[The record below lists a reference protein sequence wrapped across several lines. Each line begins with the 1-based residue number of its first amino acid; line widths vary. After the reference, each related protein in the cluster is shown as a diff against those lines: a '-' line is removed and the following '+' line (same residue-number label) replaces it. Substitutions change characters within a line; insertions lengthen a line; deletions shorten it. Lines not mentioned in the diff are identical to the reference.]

1 MLILWKKL
9 LFRTSVEGID
19 INHITFTIMTITCY
33 SDSCEYGIGG
43 YIVNG
48 PAWRFELPSELIG
61 VFSINLLEFIAA
73 SLTIQLAVE
82 YRKNTKKPH
91 RI

>member
-1 MLILWKKL
+1 M
-9 LFRTSVEGID
+9 
-19 INHITFTIMTITCY
+19 C
-33 SDSCEYGIGG
+33 
-43 YIVNG
+43 

-82 YRKNTKKPH
+82 YRKNIKKPH
-91 RI
+91 RILAFTDSSSALGGYLNQISIPRHMKAMIK